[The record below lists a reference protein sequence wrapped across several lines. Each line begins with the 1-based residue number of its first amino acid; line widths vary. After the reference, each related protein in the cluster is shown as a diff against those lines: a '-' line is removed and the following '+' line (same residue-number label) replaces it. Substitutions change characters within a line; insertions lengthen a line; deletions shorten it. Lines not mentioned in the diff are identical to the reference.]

1 MQATPFDGLR
11 ILLEKKNRSHLPMR
25 ELCNFATTPSPATG
39 RVEELSGTVEEI
51 GEALTWL
58 EGMSLLS
65 VITRNMIIGEE
76 FVGGPRVGQL
86 LSILERAIVP
96 MLDSMLTAEDMSHVL
111 PRLTLHPM
119 LVPLTPGGSAS
130 STTYTPPYLIVFY
143 ANYDAAVNT
152 FTDQWLPFSLFRAQN
167 ASVMA
172 GHIASAARH
181 DRTQPLPV
189 HEQFPLIGNGDYTRR
204 PSRVQFDFPTTS
216 GTGSASSIDIAS
228 TKPPLPDAIPTTG
241 LFSGLSSYSFP
252 PRNPDQDFA
261 TGPLQPQPT
270 PTPTPTSLPA
280 HMHPRL
286 GRNGSTSHT
295 PTRSSLAKVSRF
307 DQPSADEYHNNGIP
321 QPKTG
326 EFSGVGEWDPDWL
339 LVLLRSKL
347 RAEA

>member
-1 MQATPFDGLR
+1 
-11 ILLEKKNRSHLPMR
+11 MR
-25 ELCNFATTPSPATG
+25 ELCNFATAPGTG
-39 RVEELSGTVEEI
+39 TGASAGGFEPLCGTVEEI

-58 EGMSLLS
+58 EGMNLLS

-181 DRTQPLPV
+181 DRIQPPPV
-189 HEQFPLIGNGDYTRR
+189 HEQFPLAGNGDYTRR
-204 PSRVQFDFPTTS
+204 PSRVQFEFPTST
-216 GTGSASSIDIAS
+216 GTGSASSIDIAH
-228 TKPPLPDAIPTTG
+228 TKPPLPDAPPTTG
-241 LFSGLSSYSFP
+241 LFTGLSSYSFP
-252 PRNPDQDFA
+252 PRNPDQY
-261 TGPLQPQPT
+261 TSGPQST
-270 PTPTPTSLPA
+270 PSTPIPTSLPA

-286 GRNGSTSHT
+286 GRNGSSGHT

-307 DQPSADEYHNNGIP
+307 DQPSADEYYNHGID
-321 QPKTG
+321 QPKAG
-326 EFSGVGEWDPDWL
+326 ELSGVGEWDPEWL

>member
-1 MQATPFDGLR
+1 M
-11 ILLEKKNRSHLPMR
+11 
-25 ELCNFATTPSPATG
+25 
-39 RVEELSGTVEEI
+39 EEI

-58 EGMSLLS
+58 EGMNLLS
-65 VITRNMIIGEE
+65 VITRNMIIGED

-96 MLDSMLTAEDMSHVL
+96 MLDGMLTAEDMSHVL

-119 LVPLTPGGSAS
+119 LVPLTPGSGPGSKS
-130 STTYTPPYLIVFY
+130 KTSTYTPPYLIVFY

-172 GHIASAARH
+172 SHIAAAARH
-181 DRTQPLPV
+181 DNSPHAAFQQPISTVGSVEYP
-189 HEQFPLIGNGDYTRR
+189 RR
-204 PSRVQFDFPTTS
+204 PSRVQFDFPPTS
-216 GTGSASSIDIAS
+216 SASSLDVMA
-228 TKPPLPDAIPTTG
+228 KPPLSDAPPTSG

-252 PRNPDQDFA
+252 PRNPDA
-261 TGPLQPQPT
+261 EAPGPGPGPALAA
-270 PTPTPTSLPA
+270 TSLPA

-286 GRNGSTSHT
+286 VRNGSSGST

-307 DQPSADEYHNNGIP
+307 DQPSADEYHNTTIQQPRGGDNGI
-321 QPKTG
+321 
-326 EFSGVGEWDPDWL
+326 GEWDPEWL

-347 RAEA
+347 RADA